1 MLTYNLNQTP
11 QWLKGNSISR
21 CTELNPVYT
30 NTDGPWNFAHINGW
44 NQIMMDHKKAE
55 DAIQVINSTG
65 RQHELEGKK
74 HVTKNRS
81 KR

>member
-1 MLTYNLNQTP
+1 
-11 QWLKGNSISR
+11 
-21 CTELNPVYT
+21 
-30 NTDGPWNFAHINGW
+30 
-44 NQIMMDHKKAE
+44 MMDHKKAE